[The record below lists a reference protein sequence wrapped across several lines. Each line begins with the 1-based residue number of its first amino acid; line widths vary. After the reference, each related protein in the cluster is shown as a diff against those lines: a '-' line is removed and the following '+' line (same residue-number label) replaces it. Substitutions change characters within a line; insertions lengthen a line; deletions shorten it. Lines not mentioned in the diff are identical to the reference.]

1 MPYQVSPS
9 TTVYSMGAG
18 GSSVGSAVVVGTAV
32 GVGVGSAVAPAT
44 GVAGVGLAAGVGVTG
59 WGEASGITT
68 PDESLGR
75 PGGRT
80 RSQRART
87 LPRSRARREARKKA
101 PDGAALTGFRQS
113 AQRSSPWSPQYGLPQ
128 RGQRWE
134 ASLSQR

>member
-18 GSSVGSAVVVGTAV
+18 GSSVGAAVGGGVGSAVAAA
-32 GVGVGSAVAPAT
+32 VGVGSAVA
-44 GVAGVGLAAGVGVTG
+44 LAAGVGVTG
-59 WGEASGITT
+59 WGEASGITN

-128 RGQRWE
+128 RGQGWGGSVSER
-134 ASLSQR
+134 